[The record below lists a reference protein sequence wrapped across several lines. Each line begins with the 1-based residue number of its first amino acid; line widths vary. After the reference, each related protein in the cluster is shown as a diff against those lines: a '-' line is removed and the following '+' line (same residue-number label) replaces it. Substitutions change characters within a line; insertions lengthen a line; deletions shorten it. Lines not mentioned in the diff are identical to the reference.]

1 MGSSISGFGVVNM
14 LDVYRQV
21 ACRIGTQDA
30 LALAQ
35 ELRAWHD
42 AMVSHQR
49 TLARLGS
56 PPQTCADW
64 DECAHGLARE
74 LWKQA
79 TVVLGEHADELTF
92 LRDCATAADAAGA

>member
-1 MGSSISGFGVVNM
+1 M

-21 ACRIGTQDA
+21 AHRIGTHEA
-30 LALAQ
+30 LALAHD
-35 ELRAWHD
+35 LRAWHD

-56 PPQTCADW
+56 SRPLCGDD

-74 LWKQA
+74 LWAQA
-79 TVVLGEHADELTF
+79 RVVLGAEAEALTF
-92 LRDCATAADAAGA
+92 LRESAGQRVAAPRA

>member
-1 MGSSISGFGVVNM
+1 M

-21 ACRIGTQDA
+21 AHRVGTAEA

-49 TLARLGS
+49 TLTRLGYA
-56 PPQTCADW
+56 PDKCADW

-74 LWKQA
+74 LWKRA
-79 TVVLGEHADELTF
+79 VEVFGSHVDDLVF
-92 LRDCATAADAAGA
+92 LRRSAGLVPEQGHA

>member
-1 MGSSISGFGVVNM
+1 M

-21 ACRIGTQDA
+21 ACRVGTNEA

-49 TLARLGS
+49 TLARLGAS
-56 PPQTCADW
+56 AAVCADQ

-74 LWKQA
+74 LWRQA
-79 TVVLGEHADELTF
+79 VSVLGSDAHGLTF
-92 LRDCATAADAAGA
+92 LRECAGELAEVQRA

>member
-1 MGSSISGFGVVNM
+1 M

-21 ACRIGTQDA
+21 ANRVGTNDAMA
-30 LALAQ
+30 LAA

-49 TLARLGS
+49 TLARLGFARHA
-56 PPQTCADW
+56 CANW
-64 DECAHGLARE
+64 DDCAHGLARD

-79 TVVLGEHADELTF
+79 LDVLGPHADELSF
-92 LRDCATAADAAGA
+92 LRECASATEVPHATA